1 MKKHFALKCKQR
13 RQKNTVHYVGTVA
26 LAGPDEGWTA
36 TYKSNITDI
45 VFKFD
50 SGAQV
55 NIIPENYS
63 SEAIATSETC
73 TLVLEVEVNL
83 YLFWQLTQVR

>member
-1 MKKHFALKCKQR
+1 MQAAET
-13 RQKNTVHYVGTVA
+13 KNTVHYVGTVA

-36 TYKSNITDI
+36 SYMSNRNYI

-50 SGAQV
+50 SGTQF

-63 SEAIATSETC
+63 SEAIATSGTC
-73 TLVLEVEVNL
+73 TLVLEVDVNL